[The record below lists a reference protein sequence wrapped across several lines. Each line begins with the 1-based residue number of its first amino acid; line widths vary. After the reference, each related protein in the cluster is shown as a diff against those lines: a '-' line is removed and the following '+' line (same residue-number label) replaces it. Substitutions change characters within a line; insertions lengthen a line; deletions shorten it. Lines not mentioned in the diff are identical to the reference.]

1 MKDQFALTAP
11 CLDAVFI
18 MASQLN
24 LFRRSAFSSMFFTQ
38 FFGAF
43 NDNVFKQAL
52 ILVLTYSAAVKL
64 GMEVSLLNNL
74 AAMLFILPYFLF
86 SALAGQI
93 ADKYE
98 KSLLTRRIKLLEI
111 IIMTVAA
118 IGFIFEIY
126 SLLFICLFMMGAQST
141 FFGPIKYAYL
151 PEAMHRDELV
161 AANGLFQTS
170 TSLAILTGMMLAGVL
185 TQLYLSEYWLAAVT
199 IFVAILGYLA
209 ARQIPKTTVRAAD
222 LDIDWNIVRTSYGII
237 KYLYSLPLLFFI
249 ILANSWFWFY
259 GATFLTQTPE
269 VSKVLLHGDESVV
282 IFLLT
287 LFSVGIAIG
296 SLLCKTLTKNQVSFR
311 LLPFGLAGLTLFAA
325 LLYFSLNQLS
335 LPAPVEP
342 YGIFELI
349 THRDT
354 WPVFAELFLLGFS
367 GGVYIV
373 PLYTAM
379 QAYAPIAH
387 RSRIV
392 GANNIFNAL
401 FMVVSAIFA
410 IVVLAM
416 MTLPELFAITAAVNV
431 VVGAFLYIKLKKY
444 DRSLPINTDDT
455 PMLS

>member
-1 MKDQFALTAP
+1 
-11 CLDAVFI
+11 
-18 MASQLN
+18 
-24 LFRRSAFSSMFFTQ
+24 MFFTQ

-111 IIMTVAA
+111 IIMAVAA
-118 IGFIFEIY
+118 IGFIFKIY
-126 SLLFICLFMMGAQST
+126 RLLFICLFMMGAQST

-151 PEAMHRDELV
+151 PETMHRDELV
-161 AANGLFQTS
+161 AANGVFQTS

-237 KYLYSLPLLFFI
+237 KYLYSLPLFFFI

-269 VSKVLLHGDESVV
+269 FSKVILHGDESVV

-287 LFSVGIAIG
+287 LFSVGVSIG
-296 SLLCKTLTKNQVSFR
+296 SLLCKSLTKNQVSLR
-311 LLPFGLAGLTLFAA
+311 LLPFGITGLSIFAID
-325 LLYFSLNQLS
+325 LYFSLSGLKLNVSSATLFGISDLWGLS
-335 LPAPVEP
+335 
-342 YGIFELI
+342 GSW
-349 THRDT
+349 R
-354 WPVFAELFLLGFS
+354 VFADLFFLGFS
-367 GGVYIV
+367 GGYICAGWQPRPADDARPCCV
-373 PLYTAM
+373 PARR
-379 QAYAPIAH
+379 APA
-387 RSRIV
+387 RTV
-392 GANNIFNAL
+392 QG
-401 FMVVSAIFA
+401 
-410 IVVLAM
+410 
-416 MTLPELFAITAAVNV
+416 
-431 VVGAFLYIKLKKY
+431 
-444 DRSLPINTDDT
+444 
-455 PMLS
+455 